1 MTKVKKRINT
11 LFAELRVGRSNW
23 EEFLFQ
29 LWELAES
36 SGVKII
42 VEMNGHRFDFT
53 FHEAE
58 IPEVSVIE
66 RR

>member
-11 LFAELRVGRSNW
+11 LFAELRVGRSI
-23 EEFLFQ
+23 
-29 LWELAES
+29 WELAES